1 MNRQTHQLIWPRG
14 WLMSKHITLYNT
26 NIYCQGVVML
36 DFNQNKKDLV
46 WEALVKYSLI
56 AKLLVWTGTRNNY
69 QDIIINHR
77 LLKFFVPI

>member
-36 DFNQNKKDLV
+36 DFNQNKKRFGMG
-46 WEALVKYSLI
+46 S
-56 AKLLVWTGTRNNY
+56 TG
-69 QDIIINHR
+69 QV
-77 LLKFFVPI
+77 FFDCKTSGLDWNKE